1 MSPSDRNIEDD
12 ASEDELMNTVIA
24 LCPSF
29 QPLVE
34 WVSVSPAERSFVI
47 RSTVQGV
54 AIVLQITCD
63 TGQSWSVVEEMSLQE
78 ASSFAAIRKKCRSAL
93 DLYEMWEK

>member
-1 MSPSDRNIEDD
+1 MSPIDRNTEDD
-12 ASEDELMNTVIA
+12 LSEDELMNTVIA

-47 RSTVQGV
+47 RSTIQGV
-54 AIVLQITCD
+54 AIVLQITSE
-63 TGQSWSVVEEMSLQE
+63 TGQSWSVVEEMSLRE
-78 ASSFAAIRKKCRSAL
+78 ATSFAVIRKRCQNAL
-93 DLYEMWEK
+93 DLYELWEK

>member
-1 MSPSDRNIEDD
+1 MSHSNRSIEDG

-34 WVSVSPAERSFVI
+34 WVSACPAERSFVI

-54 AIVLQITCD
+54 AVVLQITSE
-63 TGQSWSVVEEMSLQE
+63 TGQAWSVVEEMSLHE
-78 ASSFAAIRKKCRSAL
+78 ALSFATIRQKCLNAI

>member
-1 MSPSDRNIEDD
+1 MCKSDHTIDD
-12 ASEDELMNTVIA
+12 DPSEDELMNTVIA

-47 RSTVQGV
+47 RSTIQGV
-54 AIVLQITCD
+54 AIVLQITSQ
-63 TGQSWSVVEEMSLQE
+63 TGQSWSVVEELTMQE
-78 ASSFAAIRKKCRSAL
+78 AKSFSAIRAKCTKAL
-93 DLYEMWEK
+93 DLYEMWDK

>member
-1 MSPSDRNIEDD
+1 
-12 ASEDELMNTVIA
+12 MNTVIA

-29 QPLVE
+29 QPLLE
-34 WVSVSPAERSFVI
+34 WVSESPAERSFVI

-54 AIVLQITCD
+54 AVVLQITSE
-63 TGQSWSVVEEMSLQE
+63 TGQAWSVVEEMSLQE
-78 ASSFAAIRKKCRSAL
+78 ALSFATIRQKCLNAI